1 MTKET
6 SELPSAEEFTETW
19 AAISDDVRELLEEY
33 SKAQAQPDAAAPSG
47 DEISLLTRP
56 FETFMERTSADPSGM
71 VSAQM
76 EYWRDI
82 STLWQRMGQ
91 RALGLDV
98 EPVVSPERSDRRFK
112 DEAWTENP
120 IFDFIKQSYLLS
132 SRHLAS
138 TVPQS
143 EGDDDK
149 RAQQLEFHTRQ
160 FVDAMSPSNFVA
172 TNPEVLRETV
182 ASGGQNLVDGLRNLL
197 SDLKR
202 GNGQLRIK
210 MTDLDKFKVGEN
222 IGTSAGKVV
231 YETPLMQ
238 LIQYS
243 PTTPQVYT
251 RPILIMPPWINK
263 FYILDLQPK
272 NSFIRWAVEQGHTVF
287 VISWVNP
294 GSELAEKS
302 FDDYLTE
309 GSLAALDAIAE
320 ATGVKDVNLVGYC
333 LGGTLLACTLAHLA
347 AKGDKR
353 AKSATYFASLADF
366 SNPGELGLF
375 IDEEHISV
383 IESQMEKDGYLDG
396 ATMATTFNSLR
407 ANDLIWS
414 FVVNNYLM
422 GKEPLPF
429 DLLYWN
435 SDSTRMPRA
444 MHSFYLR
451 QMYLE
456 NRLMQPGGISL
467 LGTPIDL
474 RQITTPTYIVSTK
487 DDHIAPWKSTYS
499 VTQLYGGS
507 TRFVLGGSGHI
518 AGIINPPSANKYG
531 HWINSELPPT
541 PDEWLE
547 GATQKDGSWWT
558 DWQKWVR
565 RYGGKKVASRTPGDG
580 KLEPIEDTPG
590 RYVLVR

>member
-1 MTKET
+1 
-6 SELPSAEEFTETW
+6 
-19 AAISDDVRELLEEY
+19 
-33 SKAQAQPDAAAPSG
+33 
-47 DEISLLTRP
+47 
-56 FETFMERTSADPSGM
+56 
-71 VSAQM
+71 
-76 EYWRDI
+76 
-82 STLWQRMGQ
+82 
-91 RALGLDV
+91 
-98 EPVVSPERSDRRFK
+98 
-112 DEAWTENP
+112 
-120 IFDFIKQSYLLS
+120 
-132 SRHLAS
+132 
-138 TVPQS
+138 
-143 EGDDDK
+143 
-149 RAQQLEFHTRQ
+149 
-160 FVDAMSPSNFVA
+160 
-172 TNPEVLRETV
+172 
-182 ASGGQNLVDGLRNLL
+182 
-197 SDLKR
+197 
-202 GNGQLRIK
+202 
-210 MTDLDKFKVGEN
+210 
-222 IGTSAGKVV
+222 
-231 YETPLMQ
+231 
-238 LIQYS
+238 
-243 PTTPQVYT
+243 
-251 RPILIMPPWINK
+251 INK